1 MSSTLT
7 LLGENIAVTMV
18 EEKLEGDII
27 LPQNKYVRHEM
38 GRVIAVGDGKYRQ
51 DPASGTPTTDRAIWV
66 QVGDIIMYQLGGPQ
80 IANAAYKL
88 DGQPIRIFH
97 QGDAIARLTTNKI
110 TMENIQI
117 LGNWVM
123 LRVETQQGTIIIP
136 DAAQLPENFKFYLE
150 QKGAGV
156 TLDIAIGE
164 EVLPERGR
172 CAPIDINGKTFVYTH
187 QDFIRGVVRADRQA
201 IGDLAAS

>member
-1 MSSTLT
+1 MSTLT
-7 LLGENIAVTMV
+7 LLGENIAVAMV
-18 EEKLEGDII
+18 EEKMEGAIL

-51 DPASGTPTTDRAIWV
+51 DPTITTPVPDRAIWV

-80 IANAAYKL
+80 INNAVYKV
-88 DGQPIRIFH
+88 DGDIIRIFH
-97 QGDAIARLTTNKI
+97 QGDAIAKLKTNKI
-110 TMENIQI
+110 TMENILI
-117 LGNWVM
+117 LGNYVM
-123 LRVETQQGTIIIP
+123 LRVETQKGIIVIP
-136 DAAQLPENFKFYLE
+136 DAAQQPENFKFYLE

-156 TLDIAIGE
+156 VLDIAIGE

-187 QDFIRGVVRADRQA
+187 QDFIRGVVRQPIPA
-201 IGDLAAS
+201 

>member
-1 MSSTLT
+1 MSTLT

-18 EEKLEGDII
+18 EEQMEGEII
-27 LPQNKYVRHEM
+27 LPQNKYVRHEL

-51 DPASGTPTTDRAIWV
+51 DPSSATPIPDRTIWV
-66 QVGDIIMYQLGGPQ
+66 KPGDIIMYQLGGPQ
-80 IANAAYKL
+80 IGNAAYKL
-88 DGQPIRIFH
+88 DEQPIRIFH
-97 QGDAIARLTTNKI
+97 QGDAIATLKTNKI

-123 LRVETQQGTIIIP
+123 LRVETQKGLIVIP
-136 DAAQLPENFKFYLE
+136 DQAQPPENFKFYLE

-187 QDFIRGVVRADRQA
+187 QDFIRGVVRPTP
-201 IGDLAAS
+201 AAAAPAA